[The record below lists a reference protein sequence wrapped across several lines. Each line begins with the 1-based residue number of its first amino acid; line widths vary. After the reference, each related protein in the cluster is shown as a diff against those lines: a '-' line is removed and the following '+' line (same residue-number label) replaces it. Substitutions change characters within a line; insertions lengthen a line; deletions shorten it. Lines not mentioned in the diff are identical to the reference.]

1 MPSIPKHRAATRRLF
16 LLGVR
21 RVLAAELAVLVHFKL
36 LLDLFLVALSIV
48 RDIAALRTLQLGH
61 VVFDGSHSL
70 PTIPYEYD
78 VCNVRNFSLPV
89 NTE

>member
-1 MPSIPKHRAATRRLF
+1 MSITRRLF

-21 RVLAAELAVLVHFKL
+21 RVLAAELAVLIHFKL
-36 LLDLFLVALSIV
+36 LFDLLFVALGVI
-48 RDIAALRTLQLGH
+48 RNIPTLRTLQLGH

-70 PTIPYEYD
+70 PAIPYEYD